1 MRGIVTLKEA
11 IIVKR
16 HNGWMALGAAF
27 AFAVATAA
35 CDNTARGAREDAA
48 EAQRDAQEATAEAK
62 AKAREAED
70 KAREEAAEAKAEGRE
85 AADDVRRTGGKAA
98 GAVDAA
104 AETIDVKTALM
115 TDASVDASDINV
127 DTFHETKTVV
137 LKGSVPSAAQ
147 KTEAGN
153 IAAREAEGYKID
165 NRLVVKP
172 RS

>member
-1 MRGIVTLKEA
+1 M
-11 IIVKR
+11 KR
-16 HNGWMALGAAF
+16 HTGWMAMGAAF
-27 AFAVATAA
+27 VFAVMTAA

-48 EAQRDAQEATAEAK
+48 EAKRDAQEATADAK
-62 AKAREAED
+62 D
-70 KAREEAAEAKAEGRE
+70 KAREEAAKASAEGRE
-85 AADDVRRTGGKAA
+85 AKDDVRKTAGAA
-98 GAVDAA
+98 GAAIDAA

-115 TDASVDASDINV
+115 TDAAVDASDINV

>member
-1 MRGIVTLKEA
+1 M
-11 IIVKR
+11 KR
-16 HNGWMALGAAF
+16 HTGWMAMGAAF
-27 AFAVATAA
+27 VFALMTAA

-48 EAQRDAQEATAEAK
+48 EAKRDAQESTADVK
-62 AKAREAED
+62 D
-70 KAREEAAEAKAEGRE
+70 KARDEAAKAAAEGRE
-85 AADDVRRTGGKAA
+85 AKDDVRRTAGNA
-98 GAVDAA
+98 GAAIDAA

-115 TDASVDASDINV
+115 TDAAVDASDINV